1 MRKLNFDNKSS
12 FELLDMKNHIQ
23 RLILDNYT
31 IERIENLLGITK
43 HQFKLLLK
51 YKFID
56 DNQNFQQK
64 ENDITEKELIFG
76 AMNYTYE
83 DLSDAEKEI
92 FNNLRR

>member
-12 FELLDMKNHIQ
+12 WELLDMKNLIQ

-43 HQFKLLLK
+43 HQFQLLMK

-64 ENDITEKELIFG
+64 ENDITEEELILG

-92 FNNLRR
+92 FNNLTR